1 MGEFRLS
8 TSGYLAHEIR
18 VLQDNVR
25 IFDPSQP
32 DPVHIP
38 FIFFIFAESHDSH
51 THKRLE
57 EGQIPH
63 FDFCGFISFSRPL
76 RFLPCILA
84 GTL

>member
-8 TSGYLAHEIR
+8 TSGYLAREIR

-38 FIFFIFAESHDSH
+38 FIFLIFAASYDSH
-51 THKRLE
+51 TCKRLE

-63 FDFCGFISFSRPL
+63 LISVVS
-76 RFLPCILA
+76 FLFLYLYNFYLA
-84 GTL
+84 Y